1 MTKEREPRPTS
12 WAEVRR
18 YGSANA
24 ALVAYEAARDLI
36 LEDELEA
43 SAFRVT
49 VDGVS
54 FVTVLGER
62 TPPAESLVKICEL
75 LAQGSDA
82 QLPPPVLDELRRRRR
97 AFRRTGAEFLERRTR
112 PSPEG

>member
-1 MTKEREPRPTS
+1 MTEEREPRLRS

-18 YGSANA
+18 YTSADD
-24 ALVAYEAARDLI
+24 ALVAYEAARDRI

-54 FVTVLGER
+54 FVTVLGEQ
-62 TPPAESLVKICEL
+62 PPPTDSLAKMREL
-75 LAQGSDA
+75 LAQGSEA
-82 QLPPPVLDELRRRRR
+82 ELPPPVLDELQRRRG
-97 AFRRTGAEFLERRTR
+97 AFQRTGAEFMERRTR
-112 PSPEG
+112 GL